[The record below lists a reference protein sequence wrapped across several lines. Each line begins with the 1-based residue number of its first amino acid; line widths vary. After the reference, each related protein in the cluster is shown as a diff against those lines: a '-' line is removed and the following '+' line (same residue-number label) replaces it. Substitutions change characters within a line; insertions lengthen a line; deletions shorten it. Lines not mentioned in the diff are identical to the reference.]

1 MKDFKGVK
9 NIEDK
14 NKEQLKIIGN
24 KTDIKS

>member
-1 MKDFKGVK
+1 MKDFKGAK

-24 KTDIKS
+24 KTDMKS